1 MFVESASRLALSG
14 NTCESNLYD
23 GIRLTTVSG
32 FSCDGNVCSSN
43 QGEGGL
49 YLTGCSNGSVNGG
62 TYLNNNNAAVPS
74 ATGAGVR
81 LINSTS
87 IALSGV
93 RAYDSRAGAAK
104 TQMYGINTSGT
115 SDACVLGV
123 NSLAGNFTGAFL
135 LVGSTNR
142 IAPDFANSTA
152 ATTPANFTADRIITF
167 VDAAGTTVYLPARLG
182 AW

>member
-1 MFVESASRLALSG
+1 MEIASQVALSG

-23 GIRLTTVSG
+23 GTRLTTVSG
-32 FSCDGNVCSSN
+32 FSCNGNVCSSN

-62 TYLNNNNAAVPS
+62 SYLNNNDAAVPS
-74 ATGAGVR
+74 ATGAGVL

-87 IALSGV
+87 ISISGV

-104 TQMYGINTSGT
+104 TQKYGINTTGT
-115 SDACVLGV
+115 SDALVLGI
-123 NSLAGNFTGAFL
+123 NSLAGNLTGAFL
-135 LVGSTNR
+135 LVGSANR
-142 IAPDFANSTA
+142 IAPDFANNTA
-152 ATTPANFTADRIITF
+152 AAVAASFTADRIITF
-167 VDAAGTTVYLPARLG
+167 VDSAGTTVYLPARLG